1 MIYKTWHE
9 RERLQWYSRIAT
21 KREKEKERGRRR
33 TKGVQIFRRGGQT
46 GAIYVREGVERVVEK
61 KREMQEEGRKEG
73 EGLSHGGFITVMYHY
88 VRLMPL
94 TSYQLLPYISLSR
107 YFIFIRR
114 RNS

>member
-1 MIYKTWHE
+1 MVFADSDEKRKRE
-9 RERLQWYSRIAT
+9 RERET
-21 KREKEKERGRRR
+21 ENERGADI
-33 TKGVQIFRRGGQT
+33 QEGGQT

-61 KREMQEEGRKEG
+61 KREMQGEGRKERG
-73 EGLSHGGFITVMYHY
+73 RLSHGGFITVMYHY